1 MPLFR
6 RFFCTVAREGG
17 RRSQLPAR
25 SRSTTSAAR
34 TTRTHA
40 RASTAL
46 KSRTNRTAR
55 ARKQSTMPH
64 ALAATSRPAMT
75 VRAFEIA
82 PEKTA
87 RFDAPRGPGA
97 RPRGIT
103 RATRPGVGARVTRHA
118 SSRFRGPGPERRGR
132 ASREPASAGADDRR
146 FEAER
151 ALGFFNRR
159 MPATAASGRLLSAPR
174 F

>member
-1 MPLFR
+1 
-6 RFFCTVAREGG
+6 
-17 RRSQLPAR
+17 
-25 SRSTTSAAR
+25 
-34 TTRTHA
+34 
-40 RASTAL
+40 
-46 KSRTNRTAR
+46 
-55 ARKQSTMPH
+55 MPH

-87 RFDAPRGPGA
+87 RFDASRGPGA

-103 RATRPGVGARVTRHA
+103 RATRLGVGARVTRHA
-118 SSRFRGPGPERRGR
+118 SSRFRGPGPEPRGR

>member
-1 MPLFR
+1 
-6 RFFCTVAREGG
+6 
-17 RRSQLPAR
+17 
-25 SRSTTSAAR
+25 
-34 TTRTHA
+34 
-40 RASTAL
+40 
-46 KSRTNRTAR
+46 
-55 ARKQSTMPH
+55 MPH

-82 PEKTA
+82 PA
-87 RFDAPRGPGA
+87 RTRDTPRGLSWRGRA
-97 RPRGIT
+97 GSPRG
-103 RATRPGVGARVTRHA
+103 AFPGVRARVTRCA
-118 SSRFRGPGPERRGR
+118 PSLFRVRAPERRGR

>member
-1 MPLFR
+1 
-6 RFFCTVAREGG
+6 
-17 RRSQLPAR
+17 
-25 SRSTTSAAR
+25 
-34 TTRTHA
+34 
-40 RASTAL
+40 
-46 KSRTNRTAR
+46 
-55 ARKQSTMPH
+55 MPH

-103 RATRPGVGARVTRHA
+103 RATRLGVGARVTRHA

-159 MPATAASGRLLSAPR
+159 MPATAASGRLLSAPW